1 MNRQIIVMAL
11 LSGVLGFNVPSCLGA
26 DESVD
31 NDQTRVT
38 FLVRD
43 ETGEVVEHAKVFLL
57 IRGNVTVFSRE
68 GGILEAPVPRGLFSR
83 RAGALLVC
91 AEGYYCGGWLAGDTA
106 LAAIQSKETT
116 SLTITLAAV
125 RLQ

>member
-1 MNRQIIVMAL
+1 MNRQVGVMAL
-11 LSGVLGFNVPSCLGA
+11 ISVALGFNLPSCLGA
-26 DESVD
+26 GESVG
-31 NDQTRVT
+31 NDQASVT
-38 FLVRD
+38 VLVRD
-43 ETGEVVEHAKVFLL
+43 ETGEVVEHAQVFLL
-57 IRGNVTVFSRE
+57 IRGSVTVFSRE
-68 GGILEAPVPRGLFSR
+68 DGILEARIPRELFSR

-106 LAAIQSKETT
+106 LAAIQSKELA